1 MERSYA
7 DVYRTLHERHWW
19 WRARE
24 SYLLGWLERL
34 RPAGGFGPILD
45 VGCGAALWFDR
56 LRAFGEPEGL
66 EGDAALAAA
75 AAERDRARVYAQPF
89 DERFQPGKRYGLVL
103 MLDVLE
109 HIEDDRAALR
119 HVASLL
125 APGGLLVVTVPAFEA
140 LWTGHDEI
148 NAHHR
153 RYTAKGVARV
163 AADAGLAV
171 LHRRYFF
178 NSLALPKLAVATLE
192 RLRPRPPAHPP
203 LLFGALNEL
212 ARRWCLLEQRTW
224 GKLPLPFGSSA
235 LLVAR
240 GPGEAGG

>member
-7 DVYRTLHERHWW
+7 EVYRTLHERHWW

-24 SYLLGWLERL
+24 AHLVGWLERL

-56 LRAFGEPEGL
+56 LRAFGDPEGV

-89 DERFQPGKRYGLVL
+89 DEHFRPGKRYGLVL

-109 HIEDDRAALR
+109 HLPDDRAAMG

-125 APGGLLVVTVPAFEA
+125 APGGLLVLTVPAFQA
-140 LWTGHDEI
+140 LWTGHDEL
-148 NAHHR
+148 NAHFR
-153 RYTAKGVARV
+153 RYTAKEVARL
-163 AADAGLAV
+163 ASDAGLSV
-171 LHRRYFF
+171 LHRGYFF
-178 NSLALPKLAVATLE
+178 NSLALPKLAAATLE
-192 RLRPRPPAHPP
+192 RLRPRPPAHPS
-203 LLFGALNEL
+203 LRFGALNEL
-212 ARRWCLLEQRTW
+212 VRRWCLLEQRTW
-224 GKLPLPFGSSA
+224 GRLPLPFGSSA

-240 GPGEAGG
+240 APRHVGG